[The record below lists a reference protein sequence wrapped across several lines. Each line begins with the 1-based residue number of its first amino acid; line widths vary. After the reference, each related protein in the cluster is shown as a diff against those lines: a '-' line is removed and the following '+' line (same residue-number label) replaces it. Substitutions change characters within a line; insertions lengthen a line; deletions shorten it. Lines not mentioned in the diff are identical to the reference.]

1 MKYFSLILLFVVFS
15 CGNKEDI
22 LLPKSNVTVVS
33 NVVDHSPIYIFFRT
47 KDKDTLAEVNK
58 KNEIISTSWIFNI
71 DKRLPLRLV
80 IPEVMKLQQKKRE
93 EVAHKNEKAE
103 NYFSYADSIG
113 KNMAFLPF
121 TKVYYKMEKPESF
134 ISFLRFKKN
143 GVMQFKETNE
153 YNFPKEKLQDFLNN
167 LFIEHE
173 CEIIFSFD
181 KNLSFGEYIQ
191 DKILIEKL
199 VVKKKG
205 IWINHN
211 QEFVY

>member
-143 GVMQFKETNE
+143 GMVQFNERNE
-153 YNFPKEKLQDFLNN
+153 YDFPKEKLEKFLNN

-173 CEIIFSFD
+173 CEVIFSFD
-181 KNLSFGEYIQ
+181 KNLSYSEYIQ

-205 IWINHN
+205 IWINHEK
-211 QEFVY
+211 EFIY